1 MQRTLLIIG
10 DTDALISTINI
21 DAHHE
26 VVKAIYRELASV
38 NAGIYFPSAIIAET
52 ITTCQRRLKN
62 PSLAEAMVTQL
73 TSDLINVLP
82 TDDDTLQMAA
92 AFFHPHGSKEN
103 TFFDAIVAA
112 SAKKQNADAIFS
124 FDQWYRKLGFKLASD
139 LFEQKSRAT

>member
-1 MQRTLLIIG
+1 MKKAILIIG
-10 DTDALISTINI
+10 DTDALISTINK

-26 VVKAIYRELASV
+26 VVKTIYRELASV
-38 NAGIYFPSAIIAET
+38 SANIYFPSAIIAET

-82 TDDDTLQMAA
+82 TDDETLQMAA

-112 SAKKQNADAIFS
+112 TAKKQSADAIFS

-139 LFEQKSRAT
+139 LLEQERQAA